1 VHSLCVAREFDSH
14 LALQRNGFINIA
26 TNVDL
31 MLVHMP
37 KQALVV
43 SYSKIYSDPRV
54 LRQINWLKEFGY
66 EVTTLG
72 LGEAPFESIKTHYEI
87 HVRSLFFRLVSY
99 LVFNGERRYSMLFKR
114 INQHILKT
122 FNSNHKFDV
131 VVFNDLD
138 LLPLAAEIAHA
149 QSLLY
154 PKAHFHLDLHEY
166 FLDHGI
172 GFVWRVLFKKYASWL
187 QQQIDPKLWD
197 SVSTVSPSIAKLY
210 EDSKIFDNVAS
221 VLSTPKKE
229 SLPVKRCSES
239 EIHLVYHG
247 TVDFSRGLLELVDII
262 QHLDNKFHLNLV
274 LVGSASKIAKLR
286 NRAKKYSHRIH
297 FWDPV
302 PTKDIAKLINKFDI
316 EVIFYVPTSLNLL
329 HALPNKYFE
338 AVQANL
344 AIIHGKSP
352 SMQAMSNRYGNGITV
367 DSWTFEALADS
378 LNNLSVHDIDSCK
391 MKSSN
396 ARLELCSEMEAFR
409 FMELIAG
416 NQK

>member
-1 VHSLCVAREFDSH
+1 MS
-14 LALQRNGFINIA
+14 
-26 TNVDL
+26 
-31 MLVHMP
+31 

-66 EVTTLG
+66 DVTTVG
-72 LGEAPFESIKTHYEI
+72 LGEAPQEIVKTHYEVK
-87 HVRSLFFRLVSY
+87 VRSLSFRLFSY
-99 LVFNGERRYSMLFKR
+99 LLFNGWRRYSLLFKQ
-114 INQHILKT
+114 INHHILQEIE
-122 FNSNHKFDV
+122 SNHKFDV

-138 LLPLAAEIAHA
+138 LLPFASE
-149 QSLLY
+149 LLRIDALSN

-172 GFVWRVLFKKYASWL
+172 GFIWRLLFKKYASWL
-187 QQQIDPKLWD
+187 QQQIDPKIWD

-262 QHLDNKFHLNLV
+262 QHLDNRFHLNLV
-274 LVGSASKIAKLR
+274 LVGSANKIAKLR

-302 PTKDIAKLINKFDI
+302 PTKDIAKLINQFDI
-316 EVIFYVPTSLNLL
+316 EVVFYIPTSLNLL

-391 MKSSN
+391 VKSSH
-396 ARLELCSEMEAFR
+396 AGAELCSEMEAFR